1 MNVKFILGIYF
12 IGVVLRFEIKIY
24 RCYCIYV
31 IMSEM
36 NGGVLVRL
44 KKILSAITSLALS
57 ATVFTGVNLNVKADA
72 AQSNWKFDFGAGG
85 VASGYTGVSAS
96 DGYNSGRG
104 YGFNQTWNMANVS
117 ASGSG
122 ALSDA
127 VQFKSTDE
135 ANTFNVDL
143 DKGLYQVTI
152 QLGNTMRT
160 SIKAEN
166 MLQVINMTGN
176 NAYHTFQIPVTDG
189 QLNIMATEG
198 KAGYAFTMSS
208 LEIKQISTNPA
219 MKPTIWLCGDSTVCN
234 YYPLDTSAQGGWG
247 QMLNQFVDTSK
258 FEIRNM
264 AASGQFAKGFV
275 DAGQFKPIEYYGKE
289 GDFYIISIGINDTNY
304 SNADEYYTVVTDMV
318 KRAKAKGMTVILVKQ
333 QGRNGDATRNPLLTG
348 RWFGGQLDTIGKEQN
363 VQVVD
368 LFNLWQNYCIS
379 AGTSVTDSMYMTG
392 DSLHPNR
399 KGAIKLAELVAGE
412 IDFEN
417 VQLAEGAVMK
427 ENVKYTFKNVNSGLY
442 LEVADG
448 AAAAGTN
455 VQQGAASQAEAKN
468 TWQLKADS
476 NGYYYIYSTLGD
488 GKTYL
493 LDLDYGKTDNG
504 TNIGIYTNTN
514 ASAQLFKFSKNSD
527 GSYVILTKNSKD
539 RSCVEVGSAKT
550 ENGANIQQWEVN
562 GHKCQSWIVEEV
574 TEQTTQ
580 PPTEEAGKLI
590 YGDVNCDESV
600 DIADAVITKLYMIN
614 PSKYNLSKQ
623 GIKNADVHNVG
634 NGINAQDA
642 LAIQSYVISRID
654 TLPVGERVYQTM
666 YPAKDAA
673 ISGGI
678 TETVNAGYTEDCY
691 VNLNN
696 EIGSNITFNVEA
708 GQTGNYYV
716 AIRNANAST
725 NDRKMKIEVNGA
737 SEYWVQSFLPTGDW
751 TTWVETGIVLPLVA
765 GMNTIKMTSLM
776 SEGAPNLDYLRIELT
791 DEPIA
796 ETYDPSSENITPT
809 GNSTIYIA
817 GDSTVQS
824 YRESYKPQQ
833 GWGYYL
839 QNYLNDVTVSN
850 QAIAGRSSK
859 SFVDNGRLD
868 TILNTIKEGDYLMVQ
883 FAINDAD
890 YTKTERY
897 APVCGKV
904 QNPDNGSFEYYIA
917 KYIEGAKSKGA
928 TPILVT
934 TVIGLKAYSNGKFV
948 GSYTD
953 YCQAMKNMASYYNI
967 PCIDLNSLMVN
978 HYNSI
983 GYDAA
988 YKYHLCGAVEGS
1000 TDKTHFTETGANA
1013 VAGLVANALKGL
1025 NLPVSQK
1032 VK

>member
-1 MNVKFILGIYF
+1 
-12 IGVVLRFEIKIY
+12 
-24 RCYCIYV
+24 
-31 IMSEM
+31 
-36 NGGVLVRL
+36 
-44 KKILSAITSLALS
+44 
-57 ATVFTGVNLNVKADA
+57 
-72 AQSNWKFDFGAGG
+72 
-85 VASGYTGVSAS
+85 
-96 DGYNSGRG
+96 
-104 YGFNQTWNMANVS
+104 
-117 ASGSG
+117 
-122 ALSDA
+122 
-127 VQFKSTDE
+127 
-135 ANTFNVDL
+135 
-143 DKGLYQVTI
+143 
-152 QLGNTMRT
+152 
-160 SIKAEN
+160 
-166 MLQVINMTGN
+166 
-176 NAYHTFQIPVTDG
+176 
-189 QLNIMATEG
+189 
-198 KAGYAFTMSS
+198 
-208 LEIKQISTNPA
+208 
-219 MKPTIWLCGDSTVCN
+219 
-234 YYPLDTSAQGGWG
+234 
-247 QMLNQFVDTSK
+247 
-258 FEIRNM
+258 
-264 AASGQFAKGFV
+264 
-275 DAGQFKPIEYYGKE
+275 
-289 GDFYIISIGINDTNY
+289 
-304 SNADEYYTVVTDMV
+304 
-318 KRAKAKGMTVILVKQ
+318 
-333 QGRNGDATRNPLLTG
+333 
-348 RWFGGQLDTIGKEQN
+348 
-363 VQVVD
+363 
-368 LFNLWQNYCIS
+368 
-379 AGTSVTDSMYMTG
+379 
-392 DSLHPNR
+392 
-399 KGAIKLAELVAGE
+399 
-412 IDFEN
+412 
-417 VQLAEGAVMK
+417 
-427 ENVKYTFKNVNSGLY
+427 
-442 LEVADG
+442 
-448 AAAAGTN
+448 
-455 VQQGAASQAEAKN
+455 
-468 TWQLKADS
+468 
-476 NGYYYIYSTLGD
+476 
-488 GKTYL
+488 
-493 LDLDYGKTDNG
+493 
-504 TNIGIYTNTN
+504 
-514 ASAQLFKFSKNSD
+514 
-527 GSYVILTKNSKD
+527 
-539 RSCVEVGSAKT
+539 
-550 ENGANIQQWEVN
+550 
-562 GHKCQSWIVEEV
+562 
-574 TEQTTQ
+574 
-580 PPTEEAGKLI
+580 
-590 YGDVNCDESV
+590 
-600 DIADAVITKLYMIN
+600 
-614 PSKYNLSKQ
+614 
-623 GIKNADVHNVG
+623 
-634 NGINAQDA
+634 
-642 LAIQSYVISRID
+642 
-654 TLPVGERVYQTM
+654 M
-666 YPAKDAA
+666 YPAKDAV

-678 TETVNAGYTEDCY
+678 TETANAGYTEDCY

-751 TTWVETGIVLPLVA
+751 TTWLETGIVLPLVA

-868 TILNTIKEGDYLMVQ
+868 TILSTIKEGDYLMVQ